1 MKINRSILIIDDE
14 VNVRKYLGE
23 SLKKD
28 GFEVFAAAYGNEG
41 IDLLAR
47 KHIDLVLLD
56 LSLPDMHGLVVLNRL
71 KQIDM
76 RAVVIIITAYGDIN
90 TAVEAMRSGA
100 YDYLTKPFDFE
111 DIKIVINKALKVI
124 GLKDRIHVL
133 ERQVD
138 QLQVGEIITR
148 SPKIIQL
155 LDFVRQ
161 IAKTSTTVIIYGETG
176 TGKELIANLIH
187 KEGRGKKT
195 PFITIDCTSLSEA
208 LLTSELFG
216 HEKGAFTGATE
227 QKRGLF
233 EVADGGT
240 VFLDEIGEL
249 PRNLQAKLL
258 KVVETGQFRRV
269 GGTAYREANVHL
281 IGATNRDLN
290 QLMREGRFREDL
302 YYRLN
307 VVPIHVPPLR
317 ERKEDIHPLA
327 EHFIRILKKRIG
339 RDISG
344 ISDRTVKKLL
354 HYEWPG
360 NVRELKNV
368 IEHMMIL
375 TKGNTIEYES
385 LPPEIRGLRAAREVV
400 QFSAP
405 DGGALP
411 DFKKAK
417 TELLADFEKTYLQR
431 VLQKNHGNIS
441 RSAKEMKMHRSSFQ
455 RLLRKYGSL
464 PSDT

>member
-1 MKINRSILIIDDE
+1 
-14 VNVRKYLGE
+14 
-23 SLKKD
+23 
-28 GFEVFAAAYGNEG
+28 
-41 IDLLAR
+41 
-47 KHIDLVLLD
+47 LVLLD
-56 LSLPDMHGLVVLNRL
+56 LSLPDMHGLEVLNRL
-71 KQIDM
+71 KGIDM
-76 RAVVIIITAYGDIN
+76 RAVVIIITAYGDIA

-100 YDYLTKPFDFE
+100 YDFLTKPFDFE
-111 DIKIVINKALKVI
+111 DIKMVINKALKII
-124 GLKDRIHVL
+124 GLKERINVL

-148 SPKIIQL
+148 SRKMNQL

-161 IAKTSTTVIIYGETG
+161 IAKTSTTVMIYGETG

-249 PRNLQAKLL
+249 PQNLQAKLL

-269 GGTAYREANVHL
+269 GGTASRETNVHL
-281 IGATNRDLN
+281 IGATNRDLK
-290 QLMREGRFREDL
+290 QLMREGRFRKDL

-317 ERKEDIHPLA
+317 ERKEDIYPLA
-327 EHFIRILKKRIG
+327 EHFIRSLNRRIG

-344 ISDRTVKKLL
+344 ISDGAVKKLL
-354 HYEWPG
+354 EYDWPG
-360 NVRELKNV
+360 NVRELRNM
-368 IEHMMIL
+368 IEHMIIL
-375 TKGNTIEYES
+375 TKGNAIEYES
-385 LPPEIRGLRAAREVV
+385 LPPYIRGLNGPRQVLPVSIQDCE
-400 QFSAP
+400 
-405 DGGALP
+405 ALP
-411 DFKKAK
+411 EFKEAK
-417 TELLADFEKTYLQR
+417 KELLANFEKRYLQKI
-431 VLQKNHGNIS
+431 LQKNHGNIS
-441 RSAKEMKMHRSSFQ
+441 KSAKEMKMHRSSFQ